1 MWNHAASGQHVG
13 VPSPP
18 SRRASQPGQPTA
30 RPATSEEPPSSA
42 LDAALAQVG
51 DRWSLLV
58 VDALLDGPRRFGEL
72 QEAVP
77 GIATNV
83 LTQRLRRLEAARVV
97 LPRPY
102 SERPL
107 LSAYELT
114 GAGRELAGALRL
126 LAQWG
131 SDALPGAAST
141 PAHVACGTPL
151 EARWWC
157 PTCDELV
164 EHPDEDPVIWA

>member
-1 MWNHAASGQHVG
+1 MEKPAA
-13 VPSPP
+13 
-18 SRRASQPGQPTA
+18 
-30 RPATSEEPPSSA
+30 SA
-42 LDAALAQVG
+42 LDAALARVG

-58 VDALLDGPRRFGEL
+58 VDALLDGPLRFADL
-72 QEAVP
+72 QAAVA

-83 LTQRLRRLEAARVV
+83 LTGRLRHLENARVV

-102 SERPL
+102 SQRPL
-107 LSAYELT
+107 RQAYELT
-114 GAGRELAGALRL
+114 AAGRELAGALRL

-131 SDALPGAAST
+131 SEAEGSDALAEQPST

-157 PTCDELV
+157 PTCDEPV
-164 EHPDEDPVIWA
+164 EQPDLDPVIWA

>member
-1 MWNHAASGQHVG
+1 M
-13 VPSPP
+13 
-18 SRRASQPGQPTA
+18 QPTA
-30 RPATSEEPPSSA
+30 HSALREEPPASA
-42 LDAALAQVG
+42 LDAALARVG

-83 LTQRLRRLEAARVV
+83 LTQRLRHLEHARVV

-102 SERPL
+102 SQRPL
-107 LSAYELT
+107 RSAYELT
-114 GAGRELAGALRL
+114 GAGRELGGALRL

-141 PAHVACGTPL
+141 PAHAACGTPL

-157 PTCDELV
+157 PTCDQLV
-164 EHPDEDPVIWA
+164 EHPNLDPVIWA

>member
-1 MWNHAASGQHVG
+1 M
-13 VPSPP
+13 
-18 SRRASQPGQPTA
+18 
-30 RPATSEEPPSSA
+30 
-42 LDAALAQVG
+42 
-51 DRWSLLV
+51 

-72 QEAVP
+72 QAAVP

-83 LTQRLRRLEAARVV
+83 LTQRLRHLESARVV

-107 LSAYELT
+107 RSAYELT
-114 GAGRELAGALRL
+114 GAGRELGGALRL

-131 SDALPGAAST
+131 SDALPGPATT

-157 PTCDELV
+157 PTCDHAV
-164 EHPDEDPVIWA
+164 EHPDDDPVIWA